1 MSDIDQNNLPDF
13 GQKQTVSFCTRIF
26 RIEIPRSRASGYV
39 LLEFRWVWLRSVAAG
54 MLNGYGTHLA
64 QAFWMNAL
72 QLFALQQNATLYEYK
87 NSKEIS
93 YGPAQKQFN

>member
-1 MSDIDQNNLPDF
+1 MYSGNLDGFGYDQ
-13 GQKQTVSFCTRIF
+13 
-26 RIEIPRSRASGYV
+26 
-39 LLEFRWVWLRSVAAG
+39 LLNG

-64 QAFWMNAL
+64 PAFWMNAL
-72 QLFALQQNATLYEYK
+72 QLFALQQNATLYENK